1 VGRRA
6 EDGVPFNAT
15 VVRVL
20 IASPS
25 DTAAARA
32 ALREALED
40 WNSLHA
46 ENAGVMVLPVMW
58 ERDAVPEMGDRPQAI
73 INRQLV
79 DVADMLI
86 ALFWTRL
93 GTPTSEAESGTA
105 EEVERFLDAG
115 KPVLLYFSA
124 EPVLPD
130 SVDPEQHRRL
140 VEFRTSMEARGLID
154 RFSTADELSRKASA
168 AVTRTIWERFST
180 SLPQAHADAP
190 VVSASGP
197 RAQLLARVTRE
208 REVRGFSKQGRPRYS
223 TRERLVIENVGS
235 AAAEQLV
242 FRFEVPD
249 TDSGESPSTVGN
261 DEPVSKLPPGGTLE
275 YPLLRHMGTAQD
287 FEIVFAWRENDSDY
301 EDRHSLR

>member
-1 VGRRA
+1 M
-6 EDGVPFNAT
+6 PFNAT
-15 VVRVL
+15 VVRIL

-46 ENAGVMVLPVMW
+46 ENDGAMVLPVMW

-140 VEFRTSMEARGLID
+140 VEFRKSMEDRGLID
-154 RFSTADELSRKASA
+154 RFSTAEELRRKASA
-168 AVTRTIWERFST
+168 AVTRTIRERFSM
-180 SLPQAHADAP
+180 SLLEADPDAAA
-190 VVSASGP
+190 VAASGP
-197 RAQLLARVTRE
+197 RAQLLASVTRE
-208 REVRGFSKQGRPRYS
+208 REVRGFSKQGRPQYS
-223 TRERLVIENVGS
+223 TRERLVIENVGT

-242 FRFEVPD
+242 FRFEVPE
-249 TDSGESPSTVGN
+249 TDSGEPPSTFGN

-275 YPLLRHMGTAQD
+275 YPLLTHMGTAQQ
-287 FEIVFAWRENDSDY
+287 FEIVFAWREDGSDY